1 MKIFR
6 LLLLCLCASGFAQ
19 DMNTYFDAVKFRNIG
34 PFRGGRA
41 NAGTG
46 VVGDALTYYMGT
58 TGGGVWKTSDAGQ
71 HWINISDGYF
81 KTSSVGAIAVSE
93 SHSNVVYVGMGEHA
107 PRGVMT
113 SHGDG
118 VYKSKDAGKTWEHM
132 GLEQTQHISRIV
144 VHPDNPDILWVAA
157 QGPLHGASE
166 HRGIYKS
173 TDGGKSWVKTLYNN
187 NLSGASELSID
198 AQNPD
203 VLYAAM
209 WEHLR
214 TPWKVIS
221 GGDGSGLYKSTDGG
235 LTWKSIHNGL
245 PKEKGKMAIA
255 VSRANSNK
263 VVALI
268 ESDSN
273 QEKGGLFVSNNGGA
287 NWTRVSDD
295 HRLIQR
301 AWYYI
306 EIALDPLDEDTVYV
320 LSAGTYKSIDGG
332 KNWER
337 IRSAHGDYH
346 DLWINPKDSN
356 NLILTSDGG
365 SEVSFNAGK
374 HWSRIDHLPTAQ
386 FYRVTTDRLFPYN
399 VYGGQ
404 QDNTSVKIASIGM
417 GSRGISERHW
427 SASAGGE
434 SAFLAFDPD
443 APNKVMGG
451 SYLGT
456 IELLDI
462 ESSASTN
469 IMIEPNLYLGLAARD
484 MKYLYNWNAPILRS
498 MHEENTYFHGAQ
510 YLLKTTDEGLSWK
523 EISPDLTSNDDSK
536 QGKGGG
542 PLTNEAVGA
551 ENYGT
556 LSYVIESPHE
566 AGVIYTGSDDGLL
579 YLTKDGGKTW
589 TNITPKN
596 LNETLINSI
605 EVSPHDPATVY
616 FAATRYKFND
626 FTPEIYKSENYGK
639 TWKLITNGI
648 AQNSYTRVIREDTQR
663 KDLLFAGTFDGL
675 YVSFDGGK
683 QWHSLQLNL
692 PVTPITDIAV
702 AHDDV
707 VIATQ
712 GRSFW
717 VLDDLELIRQYNNQ
731 KSKDITLYTPSNT
744 IWPNWYGGMN
754 SNAADGA
761 GMFTGV
767 NPASGMVIY
776 YELDEVNTNE
786 VLHLKI
792 KNEAGELVNTFSSQ
806 ADADYIAY
814 EGAPS
819 RDPVLSAKKGIN
831 RFVWNLR
838 HQSLP
843 GIPKVY
849 IEGGFSGHKA
859 IPGTYTLELSYGD
872 KQAQLSTTIGAN
884 PLIKLS
890 SEAYDEYHEFMS
902 AAEKTYT
909 EMTHKTVALY
919 NIQQKLKAALGSKSI
934 DKNSA
939 LYSEGMRLLE
949 SLKDWDALMA
959 QRLSKAYDDVEN
971 YENGFTAYY
980 ITLINQA
987 DSSIPKITEGAK
999 AKMNELNQ
1007 KWNALHKE
1015 AKELEALIEKFNR
1028 KAFESG
1034 IGLLSN

>member
-19 DMNTYFDAVKFRNIG
+19 DMNSYFDAVKFRNIG

-166 HRGIYKS
+166 HRGVYKS

-187 NLSGASELSID
+187 NMSGASELSID

-306 EIALDPLDEDTVYV
+306 EIALDPLDEDTIYV

-510 YLLKTTDEGLSWK
+510 YLLKTTDEGLSWT
-523 EISPDLTSNDDSK
+523 EISPDLTRNDDSK

-579 YLTKDGGKTW
+579 YLTKDGGETW

-683 QWHSLQLNL
+683 QWQSLQLNL

-754 SNAADGA
+754 SNAADGT
-761 GMFTGV
+761 GKFTGV

-792 KNEAGELVNTFSSQ
+792 KNEAGKLVNAFSSQ
-806 ADADYIAY
+806 ADADYTAY

-884 PLIKLS
+884 PLINLS
-890 SEAYDEYHEFMS
+890 AQAYDEYHEFMS

-919 NIQQKLKAALGSKSI
+919 NTQQKLKAVLGSKSI

-949 SLKDWDALMA
+949 SLKEWDALMA

-1034 IGLLSN
+1034 LGLLSN

>member
-118 VYKSKDAGKTWEHM
+118 VYKSKDAGKTWEHI

-173 TDGGKSWVKTLYNN
+173 IDGGKSWVKTLYNN

-235 LTWKSIHNGL
+235 LTWTSIHNGL

-287 NWTRVSDD
+287 NWSRVSDD

-306 EIALDPLDEDTVYV
+306 EIALDPLDEDTIYV

-451 SYLGT
+451 RYLGT

-523 EISPDLTSNDDSK
+523 EISPDLTRNDDSK

-579 YLTKDGGKTW
+579 YLTKDGGETW

-683 QWHSLQLNL
+683 QWLSLQLNL

-754 SNAADGA
+754 SNTADGT

-776 YELDEVNTNE
+776 YELDEVNTKE

-792 KNEAGELVNTFSSQ
+792 KNEAGELVNAFSSQ

-843 GIPKVY
+843 GIPKIY

-859 IPGTYTLELSYGD
+859 IPGTYALELNYGD

-884 PLIKLS
+884 PLINLS
-890 SEAYDEYHEFMS
+890 AEAYDEYHEFMS

-919 NIQQKLKAALGSKSI
+919 NTQQKLKAVLSSKSI
-934 DKNSA
+934 DKNST

-1034 IGLLSN
+1034 LGLLSN

>member
-1 MKIFR
+1 M
-6 LLLLCLCASGFAQ
+6 
-19 DMNTYFDAVKFRNIG
+19 
-34 PFRGGRA
+34 
-41 NAGTG
+41 
-46 VVGDALTYYMGT
+46 
-58 TGGGVWKTSDAGQ
+58 
-71 HWINISDGYF
+71 
-81 KTSSVGAIAVSE
+81 
-93 SHSNVVYVGMGEHA
+93 
-107 PRGVMT
+107 
-113 SHGDG
+113 
-118 VYKSKDAGKTWEHM
+118 
-132 GLEQTQHISRIV
+132 
-144 VHPDNPDILWVAA
+144 
-157 QGPLHGASE
+157 
-166 HRGIYKS
+166 
-173 TDGGKSWVKTLYNN
+173 
-187 NLSGASELSID
+187 
-198 AQNPD
+198 
-203 VLYAAM
+203 
-209 WEHLR
+209 
-214 TPWKVIS
+214 
-221 GGDGSGLYKSTDGG
+221 
-235 LTWKSIHNGL
+235 
-245 PKEKGKMAIA
+245 
-255 VSRANSNK
+255 
-263 VVALI
+263 
-268 ESDSN
+268 
-273 QEKGGLFVSNNGGA
+273 
-287 NWTRVSDD
+287 
-295 HRLIQR
+295 
-301 AWYYI
+301 
-306 EIALDPLDEDTVYV
+306 
-320 LSAGTYKSIDGG
+320 
-332 KNWER
+332 
-337 IRSAHGDYH
+337 
-346 DLWINPKDSN
+346 
-356 NLILTSDGG
+356 
-365 SEVSFNAGK
+365 
-374 HWSRIDHLPTAQ
+374 
-386 FYRVTTDRLFPYN
+386 
-399 VYGGQ
+399 
-404 QDNTSVKIASIGM
+404 
-417 GSRGISERHW
+417 
-427 SASAGGE
+427 
-434 SAFLAFDPD
+434 
-443 APNKVMGG
+443 
-451 SYLGT
+451 
-456 IELLDI
+456 
-462 ESSASTN
+462 
-469 IMIEPNLYLGLAARD
+469 
-484 MKYLYNWNAPILRS
+484 
-498 MHEENTYFHGAQ
+498 
-510 YLLKTTDEGLSWK
+510 
-523 EISPDLTSNDDSK
+523 
-536 QGKGGG
+536 
-542 PLTNEAVGA
+542 
-551 ENYGT
+551 
-556 LSYVIESPHE
+556 
-566 AGVIYTGSDDGLL
+566 
-579 YLTKDGGKTW
+579 
-589 TNITPKN
+589 
-596 LNETLINSI
+596 
-605 EVSPHDPATVY
+605 
-616 FAATRYKFND
+616 
-626 FTPEIYKSENYGK
+626 
-639 TWKLITNGI
+639 
-648 AQNSYTRVIREDTQR
+648 IREDTQR

-754 SNAADGA
+754 SNAADGT

-776 YELDEVNTNE
+776 YELDEVNTKE

-792 KNEAGELVNTFSSQ
+792 KNEAGELVNAFSSQ

-859 IPGTYTLELSYGD
+859 IPGTYTFELSYGD

-884 PLIKLS
+884 PLINLS
-890 SEAYDEYHEFMS
+890 AEAYDEYHEFMS

-919 NIQQKLKAALGSKSI
+919 NTQQKLKAVLSSKSI

-1034 IGLLSN
+1034 LGLLSN

>member
-41 NAGTG
+41 NTGTG
-46 VVGDALTYYMGT
+46 VVGDALTYSMGT

-523 EISPDLTSNDDSK
+523 EISPDLTRNDDSK

>member
-173 TDGGKSWVKTLYNN
+173 TDGGKSWIKTLYNN

-235 LTWKSIHNGL
+235 MTWKSIHNGL
-245 PKEKGKMAIA
+245 PEEKGKMAIA

-263 VVALI
+263 IVALI

-287 NWTRVSDD
+287 NWTRVSGD

-306 EIALDPLDEDTVYV
+306 EIALDPLDEDTIYV
-320 LSAGTYKSIDGG
+320 LSAGAYKSIDGG

-337 IRSAHGDYH
+337 LRSAHGDYH

-498 MHEENTYFHGAQ
+498 IHEENTYFHGAQ
-510 YLLKTTDEGLSWK
+510 YLLKTTNEGLSWK
-523 EISPDLTSNDDSK
+523 EISPDLTRNDDSK

-579 YLTKDGGKTW
+579 YLTKDGGETW

-626 FTPEIYKSENYGK
+626 FTPEVYKSENYGK
-639 TWKLITNGI
+639 TWKLITKGI

-717 VLDDLELIRQYNNQ
+717 VLDDLELIRQYNYQ

-754 SNAADGA
+754 SNAADGT

-776 YELDEVNTNE
+776 YELDEVNANE
-786 VLHLKI
+786 VLHLSI
-792 KNEAGELVNTFSSQ
+792 KNGAGELVNTFSSQ

-819 RDPVLSAKKGIN
+819 RDPVLSTKKGIN

-872 KQAQLSTTIGAN
+872 KQAQLSTIIEAN
-884 PLIKLS
+884 PLINLS
-890 SEAYDEYHEFMS
+890 AEAYDEYHEFMS

-919 NIQQKLKAALGSKSI
+919 NIQQKLEAVLSSKAI
-934 DKNSA
+934 DANSP
-939 LYSEGMRLLE
+939 LHGEGMHLLE

-959 QRLSKAYDDVEN
+959 QRLAKAYDDVEN

-1015 AKELEALIEKFNR
+1015 AKELEALIEKFNH
-1028 KAFESG
+1028 KAYESG
-1034 IGLLSN
+1034 LGLLSS